1 MSLVISD
8 LAFLPNFV
16 AVSAAVPGVHF
27 RIAMRITLKRSI
39 WSLFVLTIAAICIFA
54 FRSTGKDDRKL
65 SEVPNTVIW
74 AWERP
79 ENLKF
84 IDPRKIGV
92 AYLAKTI
99 SLSAHSVITR
109 PRLQSIELPANTKV
123 IAVVRI
129 ESDRLEK
136 PALTDSQLNELVG
149 EIVSLKELNISA
161 IQIDFDATTSERSF
175 YSKLIGDVSKQI
187 SPLPLS
193 ITALASWCSGD
204 RWLQDLPIAEAV
216 PMLFRM
222 GVERGAFASRLAEG
236 NNAFATPC
244 DHAAGVSTDELIDA
258 PKVDRLYLFSPKP
271 WTPISLKQAIEDFQR

>member
-1 MSLVISD
+1 
-8 LAFLPNFV
+8 
-16 AVSAAVPGVHF
+16 
-27 RIAMRITLKRSI
+27 MRITLNRSI
-39 WSLFVLTIAAICIFA
+39 WLLFVLTIAAICIFA
-54 FRSTGKDDRKL
+54 FRSTGKE
-65 SEVPNTVIW
+65 EVRRIPAVPSTVIW

-84 IDPRKIGV
+84 IDPSKIGV

-99 SLSAHSVITR
+99 SLSAQTVITR
-109 PRLQSIELPANTKV
+109 PRLQPLELPANARV

-136 PALTDSQLNELVG
+136 PALTDAQLNQLVA
-149 EIVSLKELNISA
+149 EVVSLKELNISA
-161 IQIDFDATTSERSF
+161 LQIDFDATTSERSF
-175 YSKLIGDVSKQI
+175 YRKLIVDVSKQI

-222 GVERGAFASRLAEG
+222 GVERGAFASRLAGG
-236 NNAFATPC
+236 NNIFATPC
-244 DHAAGVSTDELIDA
+244 DRAAGVSTDELIA
-258 PKVDRLYLFSPKP
+258 VPQVDRLYVFSPKP
-271 WTPISLKQAIEDFQR
+271 WTPISLAQAIEDFQR